1 MKLDPPISTE
11 DAAINSRHLEDYFS
25 RSRVRLSPDDFG
37 PSGGGEAEITRLS
50 EWSQGLHPPMLW
62 FEGPTLEV
70 DEFENPLTSMAA
82 KFIGMVAVHKL
93 NVISYFCE
101 VPRACRSADTPE
113 AKGAIGL
120 LYALLRQLVETLPP
134 RLDTAVDLSE
144 SRFAKLDGS
153 MNTWKE
159 AIELFGDL
167 LSAFSTIVF
176 CTIDGLH
183 WLDGKDTDAPLAQ
196 LVSTLRH
203 DRLKVFFTT
212 CGRSACLLDQLDRE
226 EIFSLDD
233 LAILRDVRY
242 DFDIIQ

>member
-1 MKLDPPISTE
+1 M
-11 DAAINSRHLEDYFS
+11 INSRHLEDYFR
-25 RSRVRLSPDDFG
+25 RSRVRLSPDDFD
-37 PSGGGEAEITRLS
+37 PSAGGETSITRLS

-62 FEGPTLEV
+62 FEGPALEV
-70 DEFENPLTSMAA
+70 DDFENPLTGMAA

-101 VPRACRSADTPE
+101 VPSVCQNADTPE

-134 RLDTAVDLSE
+134 RLETTVDLSE

-153 MNTWKE
+153 MNTWTE

-167 LSAFSTIVF
+167 LSVFSTIVF
-176 CTIDGLH
+176 CVIDGLH

-196 LVSTLRH
+196 LVATLRH
-203 DRLKVFFTT
+203 DRLRVFFTT
-212 CGRSACLLDQLDRE
+212 CGRSACLLDQLERD

-233 LAILRDVRY
+233 LAILRDVPY
-242 DFDIIQ
+242 GFDTIQ